1 MNDGVRQQAVQWL
14 MQVRDQPE
22 DVGVQQ
28 AFDLWLAADD
38 RHRLGYLDALIA
50 FNAAADA
57 HAPMHAPMRPGV
69 ARRHRLWLGAAF
81 GVLLAVV
88 GLYGPRWFEQVRAD
102 ETSAPGVARELVL
115 ADGSQLRLAP
125 DSAIA
130 IDFSAS
136 ERDIEL
142 LRGAVTIDVAADSR
156 PLILRHHQTT
166 VRDIGTRFAVQAAP
180 DVLRVGVVSG
190 VVEVTRADRA
200 AVRIPAGAQIEWH
213 GAAVEQRPW
222 QEHRDV
228 ADMLLLDHAPA
239 ALALAQWAAFEG
251 SRVQWIGA
259 PPSDI
264 SLDAALPMRSAEER
278 HAALATLAR
287 EFGLDVLL
295 DGAGLVVLR
304 AAR

>member
-1 MNDGVRQQAVQWL
+1 MSDLRQELAAQWL
-14 MQVRDQPE
+14 MQVRDAPA
-22 DVGVQQ
+22 DAAVQR
-28 AFDLWLAADD
+28 AFDAWLAVDD
-38 RHRLGYLDALIA
+38 AHRLAYLDALIA
-50 FNAAADA
+50 FNAAAETSTPA
-57 HAPMHAPMRPGV
+57 YAVASPGWV
-69 ARRHRLWLGAAF
+69 RRHPVWLGSTIA
-81 GVLLAVV
+81 VLAVV
-88 GLYGPRWFEQVRAD
+88 TVLFGQRWSEQVRAD

-115 ADGSQLRLAP
+115 TDGTQLRLAP

-130 IDFSAS
+130 IDFSAG

-166 VRDIGTRFAVQAAP
+166 VRDIGTRFTVQTAP
-180 DVLRVGVVSG
+180 EVLRVGVVSG
-190 VVEVTRADRA
+190 LVEVTRADRA
-200 AVRIPAGAQIEWH
+200 AVRIPAGEQIEWH

-228 ADMLLLDHAPA
+228 TDMLLLDHAPA

-251 SRVQWIGA
+251 SRVQWIGT

-287 EFGLDVLL
+287 EFGFDVLL